1 MPTSPKS
8 LSHPDHRDHV
18 IKVFLFYAGFCL
30 LLLLFSEEFA
40 RAVRRLR
47 AYLERHPR
55 SKIIAYP
62 LIFLLAV
69 IAGLIIATSL
79 MRFSTAVPFSYE

>member
-1 MPTSPKS
+1 M
-8 LSHPDHRDHV
+8 
-18 IKVFLFYAGFCL
+18 IKVFLFYAGFFL
-30 LLLLFSEEFA
+30 LLLLFSEELA

-47 AYLERHPR
+47 AHLDRHPR

-79 MRFSTAVPFSYE
+79 MRFATEVPFSYD

>member
-1 MPTSPKS
+1 
-8 LSHPDHRDHV
+8 V

-47 AYLERHPR
+47 AYLDRHPR

-62 LIFLLAV
+62 LIFVLAV
-69 IAGLIIATSL
+69 IVGLIIATSL
-79 MRFSTAVPFSYE
+79 IRFATTVPFSYD